1 MRRSLFKTYIL
12 SLFLGVC
19 GGNMNAQTTIGDL
32 IYTFS
37 STTEGINTA
46 TVVGLASSFSGNSLT
61 IPGTVSSGSI
71 YYNVTA
77 IDKKAFYDNETLKK
91 VILPVTLTTIGDY
104 AFYGSPID
112 SVALPSA
119 LTSIGDSAFA
129 NCLNLKVLTFAEKF
143 NPSVFFNADNA
154 SRYTQVTDKNSADY
168 GKITQDDDG
177 DYFPRVVTG
186 GIGSTITTIYLP
198 TMFGGSSEH
207 SIPKGMFS
215 HFESLETVNFDAN
228 SSFTTVGAEA
238 FAHTFNLK
246 SITLPSTM
254 ITLEDKAFYDC
265 DLESI
270 DLSNTQITSVG
281 ESAFADCSLLEKVVM
296 PSPSAGLTLD
306 DNVFQDCNSLTYVD
320 LGSKLTTLGEYA
332 FDIDTEETTPDK
344 LDIYVSNSDFVELKD
359 EDETNHQLAFSDDDN
374 DDAVNSRLQATAV
387 LHVPYNLIT
396 SYHSGTGWKDLDV
409 EFTIGADNTTV
420 PSTGRWY
427 LSVKRNFTAGRWATL
442 ALPAAIP
449 LSNFQSAFG
458 DDVQVYQYTRDE
470 KLSTGG
476 YYLHFSAL
484 SDTNPY
490 TSTVFVKGVDAA
502 KATSTVDETTVYLI
516 GRVQMGNDYGTEVS
530 NVTYSPSTE
539 GYNLVG
545 TFVKDDDGLQ
555 PYDYFINAN
564 KFYRWTG
571 SATSTNAMTGVF
583 RAINSA
589 NAAKMY
595 IVFDDFTTSI
605 DGITQDVNDS
615 TAPSYNLSGQRV
627 DASYKG
633 IVIRNGRKYVQQ

>member
-1 MRRSLFKTYIL
+1 
-12 SLFLGVC
+12 
-19 GGNMNAQTTIGDL
+19 MNAQTTIGDL

-37 STTEGINTA
+37 TTTEEINTA
-46 TVVGLASSFSGNSLT
+46 TVVGLAPTFSGNSLT

-77 IDKKAFYDNETLKK
+77 IADTAFLNNKNITT
-91 VILPVTLTTIGDY
+91 VALPSMLMTIGDS

-129 NCLNLKVLTFAEKF
+129 HCLNLKVLTFAEKF
-143 NPSVFFNADNA
+143 DPSVFFNASKA
-154 SRYTQVTDKNSADY
+154 KRYVQENNKDSADY
-168 GKITQDDDG
+168 GKITQDEDG

-207 SIPKGMFS
+207 TIPKGMFS

-246 SITLPSTM
+246 GITLPESMT
-254 ITLEDKAFYDC
+254 TLEDSAFYDC

-296 PSPSAGLTLD
+296 PSPSEGLTLD
-306 DNVFQDCNSLTYVD
+306 DNVFQDCSSLTYVD
-320 LGSKLTTLGEYA
+320 LGSNLTTLGEYA

-359 EDETNHQLAFSDDDN
+359 EDETNHQLAFCDDDN
-374 DDAVNSRLQATAV
+374 ENDAVNSRLQKTAV
-387 LHVPYNLIT
+387 LHVPYSLIA
-396 SYHSGTGWKDLDV
+396 SYHAGAGWKDLDV

-458 DDVQVYQYTRDE
+458 DDVQVYQYTGDE

-484 SDTNPY
+484 SGTNPY
-490 TSTVFVKGVDAA
+490 TSTVFVRGVDAT
-502 KATSTVDETTVYLI
+502 KATSTVDETSVYLI

-530 NVTYSPSTE
+530 NVTYNPSTE

-571 SATSTNAMTGVF
+571 STTSTNAMTGVF

-595 IVFDDFTTSI
+595 IVFDDFATSI
-605 DGITQDVNDS
+605 DSVTQDVNDS